1 MTDATRNARSQQSP
15 VRLLICED
23 QTLMREGLRIVLSLE
38 PGFEVVGE
46 ARDGAEAVR
55 LAEALRPDIVLMDV
69 QMPRQDGVQATAAIT
84 ARNLPCR
91 VIILTTFDYEDY
103 VFEAIKAGAVSYLL
117 KDTPAADLAETIR
130 RVHAGES
137 FIAPK
142 VATKLLMEF
151 ARRGTLRPAE
161 AAETPDAAAPDGTAT
176 AGTAER
182 DRSGAGRPVAGAESD
197 LSQREIEV
205 LRLLAQGESNRE
217 IGDRLALA
225 EGTVKNYVSN
235 ILMKLHAANRTQAAN
250 LARERGLI

>member
-1 MTDATRNARSQQSP
+1 MTPTTDVQQQSP

-23 QTLMREGLRIVLSLE
+23 QTLMREGLHTVLALE

-46 ARDGAEAVR
+46 AFDGAQAVR
-55 LAEALRPDIVLMDV
+55 LAEELRPDIVLMDV
-69 QMPRQDGVQATAAIT
+69 QMPRQNGVQATAAIT

-103 VFEAIKAGAVSYLL
+103 VFEAIKAGAVGYLL
-117 KDTPAADLAETIR
+117 KDTPAAELAETIR
-130 RVHAGES
+130 QVHAGES
-137 FIAPK
+137 FISPK

-151 ARRGTLRPAE
+151 GRRGTPGPAE
-161 AAETPDAAAPDGTAT
+161 TSGVEREAT
-176 AGTAER
+176 GER
-182 DRSGAGRPVAGAESD
+182 GAGGEGE
-197 LSQREIEV
+197 LSQREAEV

-217 IGDRLALA
+217 IGDQLALA